1 MGLDTKTIDG
11 ALRIG
16 LSRFTTQEDLDA
28 LCEGLREAHAKLA
41 HR

>member
-1 MGLDTKTIDG
+1 MKPAAIDG

-16 LSRFTTQEDLDA
+16 LSRLTVQEDIDA
-28 LCEGLREAHAKLA
+28 LCEGLIAAHGSLA